1 MAKRHRAP
9 ESDRDESATRPGVIS
24 QLFAEEGYGF
34 LLTPDNREVQFTRD
48 AVLRDEFDELRVGSE
63 VLYAEVQSNDGSS
76 ASAVDVQ
83 SIPLPP
89 NDGVDEQIGADDEVP
104 EMPDPWQEK

>member
-1 MAKRHRAP
+1 MAT
-9 ESDRDESATRPGVIS
+9 SDRNADENATRPGVVS
-24 QLFAEEGYGF
+24 QVFPEDGYGF
-34 LLTPDNREVQFTRD
+34 LLTPDNREVRFTQD

-63 VLYAEVQSNDGSS
+63 VLYAEVESKEGPT

-89 NDGVDEQIGADDEVP
+89 SDGVDEQIGTDDEVP